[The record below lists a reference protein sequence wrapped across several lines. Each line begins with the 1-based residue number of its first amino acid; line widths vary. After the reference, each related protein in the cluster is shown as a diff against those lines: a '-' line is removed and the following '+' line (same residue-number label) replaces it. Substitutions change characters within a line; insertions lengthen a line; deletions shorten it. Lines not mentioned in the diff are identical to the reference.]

1 MMLLSLQ
8 NVSVWGAGHLFL
20 NDLCFSP
27 VQSASF
33 TGSSFSII
41 PWASSVGLLQSRLL
55 KPQGFFFPK
64 NKPFPS
70 TLDFWKNRLGRFV
83 GFFFFFKGFQVGLC
97 SEKSCCLFNCVID
110 CINYCQGK
118 LQLSSVA
125 SVHQQLLHSQRR
137 CYGNREFKEE
147 INRIKK
153 TSSCSPGNSS
163 HTRATKWEHDDVLE
177 RLEYQAGARSNNFGV
192 KRCLAGGRTGPGRED
207 KQRIL

>member
-1 MMLLSLQ
+1 MPESFDDAAQSAECLS
-8 NVSVWGAGHLFL
+8 VR
-20 NDLCFSP
+20 CRSP
-27 VQSASF
+27 VPEWSVLFPSTVHVIHRKQLFHHSLSF
-33 TGSSFSII
+33 FCWTFTEQVAQTSGVFFLKINLFPAHWI
-41 PWASSVGLLQSRLL
+41 FERIDWVGLL
-55 KPQGFFFPK
+55 G
-64 NKPFPS
+64 
-70 TLDFWKNRLGRFV
+70 G
-83 GFFFFFKGFQVGLC
+83 FFKGFQVGLC

-137 CYGNREFKEE
+137 CCGNREFKEE

-163 HTRATKWEHDDVLE
+163 HTWATKWEHDDVLE

-207 KQRIL
+207 K